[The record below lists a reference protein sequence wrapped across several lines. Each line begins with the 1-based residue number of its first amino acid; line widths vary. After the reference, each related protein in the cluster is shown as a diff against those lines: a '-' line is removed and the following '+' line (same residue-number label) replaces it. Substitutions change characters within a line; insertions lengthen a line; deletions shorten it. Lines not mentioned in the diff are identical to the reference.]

1 MTTLS
6 RILVLTILS
15 IILTLTSCSSND
27 DGATINEPT
36 SISSATDLN
45 VYLGELVQSHTVP
58 GLAISIVKG
67 NNIVYQES
75 FGYANIQNQIAYT
88 NESINSIASLSKTFV
103 GAAVA
108 KAIEQ
113 GYFTLETDI
122 NDILPIQLI
131 NPKQPEGVIKIKHL
145 VTHTSGLLDN
155 PEVYLA
161 HNYHIIP
168 GEDIATAGAG
178 LLMDEVGIEQR
189 ETFTLEEFLANY
201 FVEDGDLYSLDNF
214 ADTPPG
220 STWNYSNLATGLTGY
235 IIETATGQSF
245 DDYVKENILHHLQM
259 NASTYDISEINTH
272 EMATRYINEDT
283 PLPVYANDSYPEGS
297 MYTTNDDMGKYLLD
311 MVKGI
316 KGESTVLFSKDS
328 YELLFAPQLAAGTVP
343 QDFAENHGLFWY
355 FQDGKALHG
364 GNSFGISTHMEID
377 QNGNSGY
384 VLLTNM
390 DASFSGN
397 IQDYIAVKEKVTT
410 AITEFLDAI
419 E

>member
-6 RILVLTILS
+6 RILVLSILS

-27 DGATINEPT
+27 DGATIPEPS
-36 SISSATDLN
+36 SIISAADLN
-45 VYLGELVQSHTVP
+45 AYLGELVQTNTMP

-75 FGYANIQNQIAYT
+75 FGYANIQNQVAYT
-88 NESINSIASLSKTFV
+88 NETINSIASLSKTFV
-103 GAAVA
+103 AAAVA

-122 NDILPIQLI
+122 NDILPIHI
-131 NPKQPEGVIKIKHL
+131 VNPKQQEGVIKIKHL
-145 VTHTSGLLDN
+145 ATHTSGLLDV

-161 HNYHIIP
+161 HNYHILP
-168 GEDIATAGAG
+168 GEHITTAGAG
-178 LLMDEVGIEQR
+178 ILMNELGIEQR
-189 ETFTLEEFLANY
+189 EGYSLEEFLAAY
-201 FVEDGDLYSLDNF
+201 FLEDGDLYSLDNF

-220 STWNYSNLATGLTGY
+220 NTWTYSNLATGLTGY

-245 DDYVKENILHHLQM
+245 DQYVKENILLPLQM
-259 NASTYDISEINTH
+259 NASSYNFSEINTD
-272 EMATRYINEDT
+272 EMATRYINSNT
-283 PLPVYANDSYPEGS
+283 PLPMYANDSYPEGGL
-297 MYTTNDDMGKYLLD
+297 YTSNEDMGKYLLD
-311 MVKGI
+311 MVNGI
-316 KGESTVLFSKDS
+316 KGESNIIFSKDS
-328 YELLFAPQLAAGTVP
+328 YGLLFDPQLAAGTVP

-377 QNGNSGY
+377 QNGNSGF
-384 VLLTNM
+384 VLMTNM
-390 DASFSGN
+390 DASFGGN
-397 IQDYIAVKEKVTT
+397 TQNYLAIKEKVTKG
-410 AITEFLDAI
+410 ITEFLDAI

>member
-45 VYLGELVQSHTVP
+45 VYLGELEQSHTVP

-88 NESINSIASLSKTFV
+88 NETINSIASLSKTFV

-220 STWNYSNLATGLTGY
+220 ITWNYSNLATGLTGY

-272 EMATRYINEDT
+272 EMATRYINEDI

>member
-88 NESINSIASLSKTFV
+88 NETINSIASLSKTFV

-272 EMATRYINEDT
+272 EMATRYINEDI

>member
-6 RILVLTILS
+6 RILLLSILS
-15 IILTLTSCSSND
+15 LILSLTSCSTND
-27 DGATINEPT
+27 NEATTPEPS
-36 SISSATDLN
+36 SIKNAADLN
-45 VYLGELVQSHTVP
+45 AYLGELVQTSSMP

-67 NNIVYQES
+67 NSIVYQES
-75 FGYANIQNQIAYT
+75 FGYANIQNQVAYT
-88 NESINSIASLSKTFV
+88 NETINSIASVSKTFV
-103 GAAVA
+103 GTAVA

-131 NPKQPEGVIKIKHL
+131 NPKQPDGIIKIKHL
-145 VTHTSGLLDN
+145 VTHTSGLLDT

-201 FVEDGDLYSLDNF
+201 FLEDGDLYSLDNF

-220 STWNYSNLATGLTGY
+220 STWNYSNLATGLSGY
-235 IIETATGQSF
+235 IVETATEQSF
-245 DDYVKENILHHLQM
+245 DDYVRQNILQPLQM
-259 NASTYDISEINTH
+259 NASTYDISEINTD

-297 MYTTNDDMGKYLLD
+297 MYTTNEDMGKYLLD
-311 MVKGI
+311 MAKGI

-328 YELLFAPQLAAGTVP
+328 YGLLFAPQLAAGTVP

-384 VLLTNM
+384 VLMTNM

-410 AITEFLDAI
+410 AITEFLEAT